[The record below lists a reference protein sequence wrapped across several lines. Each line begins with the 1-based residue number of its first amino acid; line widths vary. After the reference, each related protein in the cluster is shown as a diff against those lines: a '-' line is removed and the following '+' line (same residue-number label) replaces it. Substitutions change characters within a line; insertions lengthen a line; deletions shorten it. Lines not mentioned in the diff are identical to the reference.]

1 MGVLSSEFFNAFTFA
16 SHLTDVLVQL
26 SNENSS
32 LFCNLPSFDFH
43 VLTKHVHLNL
53 QKFNAQDVALFDRGL
68 HVGYL
73 ASSDLKFTD

>member
-1 MGVLSSEFFNAFTFA
+1 M
-16 SHLTDVLVQL
+16 LVQL
-26 SNENSS
+26 SDQNSS
-32 LFCNLPSFDFH
+32 LLCNLPPFDFH

-53 QKFNAQDVALFDRGL
+53 QKLNAQDVALFDRGL